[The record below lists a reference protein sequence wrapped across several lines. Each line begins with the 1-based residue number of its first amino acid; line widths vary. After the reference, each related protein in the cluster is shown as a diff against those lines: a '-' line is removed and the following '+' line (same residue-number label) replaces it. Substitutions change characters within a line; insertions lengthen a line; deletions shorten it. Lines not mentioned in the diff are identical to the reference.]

1 MAERNVQ
8 RRLAA
13 ILAADIAEYTRRMEA
28 DTDGTVAAW
37 HAARADVI
45 DPGIAEFSG
54 RIVKHTGDGF
64 LAEFATVQDAV
75 NCATAMQA
83 GLADSPLEFRIGVN
97 LGDIV
102 DDGEDIH
109 GEGVNIAAR
118 IEALADPGGISLS
131 GAAYEQVRNRV
142 DHRFE
147 DIGEHQVKH
156 VSAPVSVWRW
166 AAEGAEPSVDVSEPI
181 PGFDG
186 RPAIAVLAFE
196 NMSGDPE
203 QEYFADG

>member
-83 GLADSPLEFRIGVN
+83 GLADSPSNSASASIS
-97 LGDIV
+97 
-102 DDGEDIH
+102 
-109 GEGVNIAAR
+109 ATSSTTAR
-118 IEALADPGGISLS
+118 ISTAKASMWRRAWKAWPSPAASAFPAASTIRCATASIWPSTIWAS
-131 GAAYEQVRNRV
+131 G
-142 DHRFE
+142 
-147 DIGEHQVKH
+147 K
-156 VSAPVSVWRW
+156 
-166 AAEGAEPSVDVSEPI
+166 
-181 PGFDG
+181 
-186 RPAIAVLAFE
+186 
-196 NMSGDPE
+196 
-203 QEYFADG
+203 